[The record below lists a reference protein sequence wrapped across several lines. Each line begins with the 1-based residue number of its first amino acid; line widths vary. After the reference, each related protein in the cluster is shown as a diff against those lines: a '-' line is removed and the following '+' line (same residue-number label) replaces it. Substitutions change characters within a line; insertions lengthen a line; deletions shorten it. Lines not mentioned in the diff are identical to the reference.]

1 MVNLRC
7 PTAAEFSQKV
17 QLNKEEKKYL
27 GEKLQKAEEN
37 HVRSVVIAKGDC
49 EQEDPR
55 IEGLRQ
61 KIHEEY
67 DGVVLRTEVIPNP
80 PVRGVNGEAMI
91 ILKEGA
97 VPQRQKPFRQF
108 GEKHDAMMKI
118 AQQWLEAGF
127 IEKVTDPHVA
137 WLCQAFA
144 VPKKSATFPWRGVV
158 DMRGPNSQTVSCNY
172 PFPTIDDILVV
183 QGKNLVYS
191 VLDLRQAFHQM
202 PMEKKSRPITATYT
216 PLGIFQWKVN
226 GMGLKN
232 ASTQFQ
238 RMMNDVLEPVNDLAD
253 CYIDDIIVGT
263 QVPPGGDL
271 DLYQQHYHDL
281 RRVMEVLKEQKL
293 VVDINKCKLFV
304 PEVEFCGHILGYG
317 KRRPAPGKLLAI
329 EKWESSRTISQL
341 RSFLGFTN

>member
-1 MVNLRC
+1 MANGQPMRGGNLSVKAWLFFSRYQGREFLEQCTIPAEFHEADISVDAILGCPWLERQRLGIFPYLDALSIERDDYHLNMLYTDVPPSRTQKRPKKRGKKLKRKVAMVQVALPGDDDYEELNFWDMVNLTC
-7 PTAAEFSQKV
+7 PTAGEFSQEV

-27 GEKLQKAEEN
+27 RENLQKAEET

-49 EQEDPR
+49 EKEDPR

-97 VPQRQKPFRQF
+97 VPQGQKPFRQF

-144 VPKKSATFPWRGVV
+144 VPKNP
-158 DMRGPNSQTVSCNY
+158 Q
-172 PFPTIDDILVV
+172 L
-183 QGKNLVYS
+183 
-191 VLDLRQAFHQM
+191 FH
-202 PMEKKSRPITATYT
+202 
-216 PLGIFQWKVN
+216 G
-226 GMGLKN
+226 
-232 ASTQFQ
+232 
-238 RMMNDVLEPVNDLAD
+238 
-253 CYIDDIIVGT
+253 
-263 QVPPGGDL
+263 
-271 DLYQQHYHDL
+271 
-281 RRVMEVLKEQKL
+281 EVWL
-293 VVDINKCKLFV
+293 
-304 PEVEFCGHILGYG
+304 
-317 KRRPAPGKLLAI
+317 
-329 EKWESSRTISQL
+329 T
-341 RSFLGFTN
+341 